1 MARHL
6 HEQSGGDPSAQGPV
20 SDLANEPAAR
30 VASSDFPDTPPGNRP
45 RQGDSDLTDEQL
57 ADFAGRLGLVDDP
70 ASVDDP
76 GPHDTARRPGDA
88 TSDRRGVRGRF
99 ARARRSVRR
108 PAARVL
114 VVAGGAVATAGTT
127 AGAWMRAAGERLE
140 PR

>member
-1 MARHL
+1 MSRHL

-20 SDLANEPAAR
+20 SDLATEPAAR

-76 GPHDTARRPGDA
+76 GPDDPARRP
-88 TSDRRGVRGRF
+88 RRGVSGRLV
-99 ARARRSVRR
+99 RARRSVRR
-108 PAARVL
+108 PVARVL
-114 VVAGGAVATAGTT
+114 VVAGGAIAT
-127 AGAWMRAAGERLE
+127 AGAWIRAAGERLE
-140 PR
+140 SR